1 MKKLLCFA
9 LEGKFSY
16 KYMQMSTLCSKE
28 NRFRLSIVNK
38 KIYLNSP
45 FRGIW

>member
-1 MKKLLCFA
+1 MKKLLYFA
-9 LEGKFSY
+9 FEENFSY
-16 KYMQMSTLCSKE
+16 KYMQISTLCSKE